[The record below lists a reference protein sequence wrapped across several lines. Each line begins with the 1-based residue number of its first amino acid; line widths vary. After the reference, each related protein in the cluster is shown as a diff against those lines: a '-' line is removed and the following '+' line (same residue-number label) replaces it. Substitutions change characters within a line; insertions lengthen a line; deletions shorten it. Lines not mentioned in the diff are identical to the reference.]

1 MKMPNLPP
9 PPPSPLPPPPPP
21 TPTPTPPPPPASQ
34 PSSQGPTP
42 SKKQPTPISPI
53 QVAKSRRGISPLT
66 RKQDRFDLGTEKLR
80 SGLILQQTRPRR
92 TNLLVWCSAILCLLF
107 SLILIFLGIATL
119 IIFVA
124 IKPRYP
130 LFDISAA
137 NLNSIYFDSPDYFNG
152 DLILLVNF
160 SNPNK
165 KLDVRFEYLDVGL
178 YFSDRFIATQA
189 LQPFTLRKGE
199 KRLESIHM
207 ISSLVYM
214 PPNLGVQ
221 LQNQLQSNK
230 VSYYVR
236 GTFKVRATLGLVH
249 FSYWLHGRCQLEMT
263 SPPTGVLLGRICKA
277 KR

>member
-1 MKMPNLPP
+1 MKMLNLPP
-9 PPPSPLPPPPPP
+9 PPPSLLPPPPLPPPPL
-21 TPTPTPPPPPASQ
+21 PASP
-34 PSSQGPTP
+34 PSSRGATP

-53 QVAKSRRGISPLT
+53 QVTKSRRGISPLT
-66 RKQDRFDLGTEKLR
+66 RKHDRLDLGTQKLR
-80 SGLILQQTRPRR
+80 SGLVLQQTQPRR
-92 TNLLVWCSAILCLLF
+92 TNLFVWCSAILCLLF
-107 SLILIFLGIATL
+107 SLILIFFGIATL
-119 IIFVA
+119 IIFKE

-137 NLNSIYFDSPDYFNG
+137 NLNSIYFDSPDNING

-165 KLDVRFEYLDVGL
+165 KLDVRFEYLDVEL

-189 LQPFTLRKGE
+189 LQPFTLRQGE
-199 KRLESIHM
+199 KRLESVHL

-214 PPNLGVQ
+214 PPNLGIQ
-221 LQNQLQSNK
+221 LQKEVQSNK
-230 VSYYVR
+230 VNYDVR

-263 SPPTGVLLGRICKA
+263 SPPTGVLLGHICKV